1 MKTDIFEISWAG
13 TVSNRMRRM
22 RLMTTCLA
30 LALAVPQL
38 AAADEY
44 RLGSQDKLTIRVAE
58 WQTVEG
64 TFRDWTAVNGEYT
77 VGPSGTLSVPFVGE
91 MPASGKTTSEIAAA
105 ISQALQRKLALADR
119 PEASVE
125 MAQYRPFYISG
136 EVQTP
141 GQYPYV
147 PDLTVL
153 RAMSIAGGVRRAD
166 GQRYARDMINAKGEF
181 DVLQDQRVRLIVRRA
196 RIEAQIADKPTFDVP
211 KEVADDPKLA
221 SIVADEMA
229 ILTAD
234 QKNLK
239 LRLQALD
246 DLKKLLQS
254 EIDSLQKKI
263 VNQQRQVDLA
273 KEQLSG
279 IGSLAQKGLVVN
291 TRVLNSQ
298 QTIADLEGQILD
310 YETAI
315 LTAKQS
321 ISKANQDAIDLEN
334 TQNADLATGRQQA
347 EADLA
352 ETMLKMNMHTG
363 LMAEAMSGNPAL
375 QRYRDGEEPTMTFG
389 LVRMVDGKTSEI
401 AASED
406 TPVLPGDVIK
416 VKLAPMASQ

>member
-1 MKTDIFEISWAG
+1 
-13 TVSNRMRRM
+13 
-22 RLMTTCLA
+22 MTTCLA

-77 VGPSGTLSVPFVGE
+77 IGPAGTLSVPFVGE

-136 EVQTP
+136 EVETP

-153 RAMSIAGGVRRAD
+153 RAMSIAGGVRRAE

-211 KEVADDPKLA
+211 KEVADDPKLE

-315 LTAKQS
+315 LTARQS
-321 ISKANQDAIDLEN
+321 ISKANQDAIDLQN
-334 TQNADLATGRQQA
+334 TQDADLATGRQQA
-347 EADLA
+347 EADLS

-375 QRYRDGEEPTMTFG
+375 QRYRDGEEPTMTFS
-389 LVRMVDGKTSEI
+389 LVRMADGKTSEI

>member
-1 MKTDIFEISWAG
+1 
-13 TVSNRMRRM
+13 
-22 RLMTTCLA
+22 MTTCLA

-77 VGPSGTLSVPFVGE
+77 IGPAGTLSVPFVGE

-136 EVQTP
+136 EVETP

-153 RAMSIAGGVRRAD
+153 RAMSIAGGVRRAE

-239 LRLQALD
+239 LRLEALD

-315 LTAKQS
+315 LTARQS
-321 ISKANQDAIDLEN
+321 ISKANQDAIDLQN
-334 TQNADLATGRQQA
+334 TQDADLATGRQQA

-375 QRYRDGEEPTMTFG
+375 QRYRDGEEPTMTFS

-416 VKLAPMASQ
+416 VKLAPMDSQ